1 MQVNINEY
9 MIEDILDGK
18 ILAEIERHFVLNKS
32 EHSFQKLALTF
43 STTVLSFKIARLERQ
58 SIISKLSE
66 NYRTDIFTD
75 DMEPEFG
82 FAKNTEPWTIGA
94 RHLLYITEV
103 KLILIFL

>member
-43 STTVLSFKIARLERQ
+43 QQRFFHSN
-58 SIISKLSE
+58 SK
-66 NYRTDIFTD
+66 T
-75 DMEPEFG
+75 
-82 FAKNTEPWTIGA
+82 
-94 RHLLYITEV
+94 
-103 KLILIFL
+103 